1 MATSMSQLVR
11 AGLRAGLKSRPQT
24 RNLSSL
30 ALIRSGLSP
39 ISKSRSE
46 VTLNVGRPFPNK
58 RAVVGDFPVRQ
69 PLCGAQKLFFSTE
82 DKTIKDDEKKA
93 GQAEINVEGSA
104 EETVATDNADT
115 VKEEGEEE
123 VNPLAEEVEKLKAEV
138 EASKK
143 KLLLAYAEM
152 ENVRAIAR
160 RDVDGAKTYAV
171 QGFAKGLLDV
181 ADNLERALAAVPA
194 AAAAARAR
202 RRAAGRRRRAGRAC
216 SAGGRRKPPPL
227 RPRTSRVGW
236 RAHGRFF
243 GPPQRGGASAR
254 RGGRLGAR

>member
-1 MATSMSQLVR
+1 M
-11 AGLRAGLKSRPQT
+11 
-24 RNLSSL
+24 
-30 ALIRSGLSP
+30 
-39 ISKSRSE
+39 
-46 VTLNVGRPFPNK
+46 NVGRPFPNK

-93 GQAEINVEGSA
+93 EQAEIDVEGSG

-194 AAAAARAR
+194 AAAGGDPHLRALQEGVQMTDAQLAKVFAAHHLAKYG
-202 RRAAGRRRRAGRAC
+202 AVGDPFDPALHDAMFEYADPAGVPGTV
-216 SAGGRRKPPPL
+216 GQLLKPGFKL
-227 RPRTSRVGW
+227 HDRVIRPAQVGTIK
-236 RAHGRFF
+236 APGK
-243 GPPQRGGASAR
+243 S
-254 RGGRLGAR
+254 